1 MTYDRLGKKIAPKP
15 LADEDN
21 GGGAATPNAARLA
34 RGGRVAAGPGVA
46 LGGALGGAGR
56 QGAGQPGA
64 RARATNPA
72 VDVETARHERM
83 FRLRVLPLMLLV
95 AVLVTGLKVEV
106 LWDRKD
112 EITAAFTLGTPALA
126 VEKTEA
132 VEQVAQA
139 AQTGSS
145 QASVPDE
152 KVDPF
157 SLGKSQIELLQS
169 LAERREQLEERERAL
184 ILREGLLKAAEH
196 RIENKIDELKVV
208 KGEIEALIKT
218 YDDQESDEI
227 KSLVAIY
234 EKMKPKDAARIFN
247 ELDMDVLLSVFQSMK
262 SSKTAPVL
270 AEMDANR
277 AKEVTTRIAER
288 RQMPTIN

>member
-15 LADEDN
+15 LADEDT

-46 LGGALGGAGR
+46 MGGAGNP
-56 QGAGQPGA
+56 GAGNPGGGSQGA
-64 RARATNPA
+64 RARATDPM
-72 VDVETARHERM
+72 VETAKHERM

-112 EITAAFTLGTPALA
+112 EITAAFSVGTPALA
-126 VEKTEA
+126 QENTPP
-132 VEQVAQA
+132 VEQLAQA
-139 AQTGSS
+139 PA
-145 QASVPDE
+145 ASETPQDE